1 MIHSG
6 NLSPPPHTLR
16 VGGGGAP
23 PRPIFLRKMGRGG
36 RLQTGLPNT
45 LRRRPLP
52 KEGVVTDFSLK
63 NLTTPTSLSVER
75 GPVPPP
81 PPPTHPHTHIVR
93 VWGSAW
99 GGRGGGCNPELQT
112 LFVIL
117 GSRQGSPHLFQ
128 SEATPSSLG
137 QRG

>member
-6 NLSPPPHTLR
+6 NLSPPPPTHPHTHIVR
-16 VGGGGAP
+16 VWGSAWGGWGAP

-75 GPVPPP
+75 GPVHPPP
-81 PPPTHPHTHIVR
+81 PHTPIHTWCVY
-93 VWGSAW
+93 
-99 GGRGGGCNPELQT
+99 GGIPARGFFP
-112 LFVIL
+112 
-117 GSRQGSPHLFQ
+117 
-128 SEATPSSLG
+128 ASLPISG
-137 QRG
+137 ERCR